1 MDEAKTCMGYR
12 VDSDE
17 TTTPRE
23 LFDQVAK
30 LRPKEYTKVS
40 AGAAIHVS
48 MGV

>member
-1 MDEAKTCMGYR
+1 MDEAKTCMEYK

-40 AGAAIHVS
+40 ADTGIHVS
-48 MGV
+48 MGA